1 MQELYITNTLSG
13 KKELFVPQ
21 KSNELKLYVCGITPY
36 DFAHIGHGR
45 CYVVYDLLFRA
56 ARFAGYAVTYVRN
69 FTDIDD
75 KIINRAEK
83 ELGSP
88 FLYAKIAEHYAQAF
102 TEDVAS
108 LGCLRPQH
116 EPRVTE
122 TIPEI
127 IAFVQGLI
135 ERKKAY
141 AASGDVYFAVR
152 QFQSYGALSGRDV
165 NELRSGAR
173 VEINTLK
180 QDPLDFA
187 LWKSENPGTYWQS
200 PWGAGRPGWHIECS
214 AMSEKFL
221 GKTIDIH
228 GGGMDLIFP
237 HHENE
242 RAQSEAF
249 FEDIFV
255 RMWMHVA
262 FVRINKE
269 KMSKS
274 LGNFFT
280 LRDVFKQFDPMVL
293 RYYYATH
300 HYTIPMDFSFDDLT
314 AAKTTYTRLVRMFDG
329 VQPLAVN
336 ADAITHPVVR
346 RMVDAMLDDL
356 NTSACM
362 AAVFEHTK
370 EIAQDEQLAGQVK
383 WLLQELL
390 GLSLQPLAQE
400 TVVITAE
407 IQALMDERDAA
418 RAARDFA
425 RADALRDQ
433 LKALGVELSDGSLK
447 K

>member
-1 MQELYITNTLSG
+1 MQELYLTNTLSG

-21 KSNELKLYVCGITPY
+21 KNNELKLYVCGITPY

-45 CYVVYDLLFRA
+45 CYVVYDLLLRN
-56 ARFAGYAVTYVRN
+56 ARFAGYDVTYVRN

-88 FLYAKIAEHYAQAF
+88 FLYASIAEQYAQAF
-102 TEDVAS
+102 TEDVER

-122 TIPEI
+122 TIAEI

-141 AASGDVYFAVR
+141 AAEGDVYFAVR
-152 QFQSYGALSGRDV
+152 QFPSYGALSGRDV
-165 NELRSGAR
+165 NELCSGAR

-242 RAQSEAF
+242 RAQSEAY

-314 AAKTTYTRLVRMFDG
+314 AAQTTYTRLTRMFDG
-329 VQPLAVN
+329 VSVVAVDPLAVTQQ
-336 ADAITHPVVR
+336 IIR
-346 RMVDAMLDDL
+346 RMIDAMLDDL

-370 EIAQDEQLAGQVK
+370 DIARDPHLAAQVK
-383 WLLQELL
+383 WLLQELI
-390 GLSLQPLAQE
+390 GLSLEPLAQE
-400 TVVITAE
+400 SVEITPE
-407 IQALMDERDAA
+407 IQTLINEREAA

-433 LKALGVELSDGSLK
+433 LKALGIELSDGSLK